1 MLGVLG
7 TEEMVFLPVGNAA
20 GSGSGLPATYSI
32 LLATVAHCRS
42 DLHFMTTVFFFFLDY
57 KMFWGHAQAHL
68 FAYCL
73 SASPLP
79 PQC

>member
-32 LLATVAHCRS
+32 TFGDS
-42 DLHFMTTVFFFFLDY
+42 
-57 KMFWGHAQAHL
+57 
-68 FAYCL
+68 
-73 SASPLP
+73 
-79 PQC
+79 